1 MSEPTHLQLQG
12 IRRAAAQTSTTAAG
26 GSPCARLRRRNRF
39 ILTGDAMHAVAA
51 DRPPMGPGFSRKLL
65 KRAASL
71 DVGGNYEGRA
81 FFTLRGNA
89 GELLGEVDFAPADF
103 LVASR
108 DTGQQGF
115 RTGSR
120 LT

>member
-1 MSEPTHLQLQG
+1 MSEPTHLHLHA
-12 IRRAAAQTSTTAAG
+12 IRAAVPPSPTAE
-26 GSPCARLRRRNRF
+26 GSPCARSRRRNRF

-89 GELLGEVDFAPADF
+89 GELLGEIDFAPADF
-103 LVASR
+103 LAASH
-108 DTGQQGF
+108 DAGQQGF

-120 LT
+120 LS